1 MQLADKVAVITGA
14 ARGLGRAYAEALA
27 AEGAAIVAADLN
39 DCGET
44 VAAVE
49 SASGRA
55 LSTTVDVESAA
66 APQHHST
73 AAPCHPRPFREP
85 PGRPA
90 TALFRV

>member
-39 DCGET
+39 DCTDT

-49 SASGRA
+49 SAGGRA
-55 LSTTVDVESAA
+55 ASCTVDVSDAASCEAMASLAMDAFGRVDVLINNA
-66 APQHHST
+66 APFS
-73 AAPCHPRPFREP
+73 
-85 PGRPA
+85 PA
-90 TALFRV
+90 